1 MNPPELYYIS
11 PEQRQK
17 YLVQPDMIPNG
28 DRILDGTHEH
38 VQVVKSSSM
47 RFWYNV
53 QPAGFASHW
62 HTALEIIMPLEG
74 NYVAHILS
82 ETYVLEPGDIF
93 IIPAGTIHS
102 LEAPPE
108 GSRLIYILE
117 PNFLAQLPGFN
128 YVQSLLSQPM
138 RITYDDD
145 PDYYA
150 AEAKLILLLADY
162 YWSQSATKEM
172 NLYACILSFFAKVGE
187 KNIGNIPTNPGST
200 IKNSSVVGQL
210 SMVLDYIDEHY
221 SESITLEQAAQ
232 IAGFSKFYFTRL
244 FKEYTNHTFYE
255 YLTEKRIRAAEQM
268 LLVPKFPVTDA
279 SIQAGFSSLSS
290 FNRTFKRN
298 KGCSPTEYRN
308 LYTQGGQQNVYLR
321 PNKPGDAP
329 KDPAK
334 DSPKDPA
341 KDSAKE

>member
-1 MNPPELYYIS
+1 MNPPELYYVS

-38 VQVVKSSSM
+38 VQVVKSSSL

-53 QPAGFASHW
+53 QSANFPSHW
-62 HTALEIIMPLEG
+62 HTALEIIMPLDG

-82 ETYVLEPGDIF
+82 DTYVLEPGDIF

-102 LEAPPE
+102 LEAPPV

-117 PNFLAQLPGFN
+117 PNFLSQLPGFN
-128 YVQSLLSQPM
+128 YVQSLLSQPICI
-138 RITYDDD
+138 RYDDD
-145 PDYYA
+145 PEYYV
-150 AEAKLILLLADY
+150 AEAKLILSLAEY

-187 KNIGNIPTNPGST
+187 KNIGTIPVNVGAT
-200 IKNSSVVGQL
+200 IKNSSVVSQL
-210 SMVLDYIDEHY
+210 SMALDYIDEHY

-255 YLTEKRIRAAEQM
+255 HLTEKRIRAAEPSSPAFQACPPSTGRSSETKAVRPRNTGIFIPRAANSICTC
-268 LLVPKFPVTDA
+268 VPTNDFDQISVSASKMPAMVPATVDRMAPV
-279 SIQAGFSSLSS
+279 
-290 FNRTFKRN
+290 
-298 KGCSPTEYRN
+298 
-308 LYTQGGQQNVYLR
+308 
-321 PNKPGDAP
+321 
-329 KDPAK
+329 
-334 DSPKDPA
+334 
-341 KDSAKE
+341 SA

>member
-1 MNPPELYYIS
+1 MNPPEIYSLS

-17 YLVQPDMIPNG
+17 YKVQPDMVPNG
-28 DRILDGTHEH
+28 DRILEGTHEH
-38 VQVVKSSSM
+38 VQVAKNSSM

-53 QPAGFASHW
+53 QSASFSSHW

-82 ETYVLEPGDIF
+82 ETYVLDPGDIF

-102 LEAPPE
+102 LEAPAQ
-108 GSRLIYILE
+108 GSRLIYIFEL
-117 PNFLAQLPGFN
+117 NLLSQLPGYN
-128 YVQSLLSQPM
+128 YIQSLLSQPM
-138 RITYDDD
+138 RITYDED
-145 PDYYA
+145 PEYYTE
-150 AEAKLILLLADY
+150 EAKLILLLAEH
-162 YWSQSATKEM
+162 YWGQSVTKEM
-172 NLYACILSFFAKVGE
+172 NLYACLLSFFAKLGE
-187 KNIGNIPTNPGST
+187 KNVGSIPVSTGST
-200 IKNSSVVGQL
+200 IKNSSVVSQL

-221 SESITLEQAAQ
+221 SENMTLEQAAQ

-255 YLTEKRIRAAEQM
+255 YLTEKRIHAAEQM
-268 LLVPKFPVTDA
+268 LLVPKFPVTDV

-321 PNKPGDAP
+321 PNR
-329 KDPAK
+329 
-334 DSPKDPA
+334 
-341 KDSAKE
+341 

>member
-1 MNPPELYYIS
+1 MNPPELFYIS
-11 PEQRQK
+11 PEQKQK

-28 DRILDGTHEH
+28 DRILEGNHEH

-47 RFWYNV
+47 RFWYNI
-53 QPAGFASHW
+53 QNASFASHW

-102 LEAPPE
+102 LEAPNS
-108 GSRLIYILE
+108 GSRLIYIFEL
-117 PNFLAQLPGFN
+117 NFLSQLPGYN

-145 PDYYA
+145 PEYYA
-150 AEAKLILLLADY
+150 EEAKLILLLAEH
-162 YWSQSATKEM
+162 YWGKSVTKEM
-172 NLYACILSFFAKVGE
+172 NLYACLLSFFAKVGE
-187 KNIGNIPTNPGST
+187 KNIGAVPASVGTT
-200 IKNSSVVGQL
+200 MKNSSVVSQL

-221 SESITLEQAAQ
+221 SENITLEQAAQ

-268 LLVPKFPVTDA
+268 LLVPKYPVTDV

-308 LYTQGGQQNVYLR
+308 LYTQGGQQNLYLR
-321 PNKPGDAP
+321 PNRT
-329 KDPAK
+329 
-334 DSPKDPA
+334 
-341 KDSAKE
+341 

>member
-1 MNPPELYYIS
+1 MNPPELYYVS

-17 YLVQPDMIPNG
+17 YLVQPDMIPNVT
-28 DRILDGTHEH
+28 RVLEGTHEH

-53 QPAGFASHW
+53 QKANFASHW
-62 HTALEIIMPLEG
+62 HTALEIIMPLDG
-74 NYVAHILS
+74 TYVAHILS
-82 ETYVLEPGDIF
+82 ETYVLDPGDIF

-102 LEAPPE
+102 LEAPGE

-117 PNFLAQLPGFN
+117 PTFLSQLPGFN

-145 PDYYA
+145 PEYYET
-150 AEAKLILLLADY
+150 EAKLVLSLAEH
-162 YWSQSATKEM
+162 YWSQGATKEM

-187 KNIGNIPTNPGST
+187 KNIVSIPVSLGSS
-200 IKNSSVVGQL
+200 IKNSSVVNQL
-210 SMVLDYIDEHY
+210 SIVLDYIDEHF

-268 LLVPKFPVTDA
+268 LLMPKFPVTDV

-308 LYTQGGQQNVYLR
+308 LYTTGGLQNNYLR
-321 PNKPGDAP
+321 PHR
-329 KDPAK
+329 
-334 DSPKDPA
+334 
-341 KDSAKE
+341 

>member
-162 YWSQSATKEM
+162 YWSQSATK
-172 NLYACILSFFAKVGE
+172 AAPTGILPWNRSLDARNTAAAIPQTE
-187 KNIGNIPTNPGST
+187 KNPTVKMAPGCT
-200 IKNSSVVGQL
+200 KKRQMAARTKIVSSGKAL
-210 SMVLDYIDEHY
+210 WSLDRWRRARK
-221 SESITLEQAAQ
+221 SRSI
-232 IAGFSKFYFTRL
+232 
-244 FKEYTNHTFYE
+244 
-255 YLTEKRIRAAEQM
+255 
-268 LLVPKFPVTDA
+268 
-279 SIQAGFSSLSS
+279 
-290 FNRTFKRN
+290 
-298 KGCSPTEYRN
+298 
-308 LYTQGGQQNVYLR
+308 
-321 PNKPGDAP
+321 
-329 KDPAK
+329 
-334 DSPKDPA
+334 
-341 KDSAKE
+341 